1 MSIPTPPFS
10 LQQLGP
16 SGQLLVHHDASTVS
30 CLQARKGS
38 WNMCRLSRGSSFPDS
53 RCINPELMKSACF
66 FAPASIAA
74 IRSVRLARKRFFLA
88 RDHGAS
94 VNCQTCTK
102 QIAKN
107 CQSNMK
113 TKIYQDID
121 DYRRIDLAY

>member
-38 WNMCRLSRGSSFPDS
+38 WNMWRLSRGSSFPDS

-74 IRSVRLARKRFFLA
+74 IRSVRLAPKRFFFGPRSWSL
-88 RDHGAS
+88 S
-94 VNCQTCTK
+94 EL
-102 QIAKN
+102 
-107 CQSNMK
+107 SNLHQRNRK
-113 TKIYQDID
+113 KLPVQHENEDIPRYRR
-121 DYRRIDLAY
+121 YRRIDLAY